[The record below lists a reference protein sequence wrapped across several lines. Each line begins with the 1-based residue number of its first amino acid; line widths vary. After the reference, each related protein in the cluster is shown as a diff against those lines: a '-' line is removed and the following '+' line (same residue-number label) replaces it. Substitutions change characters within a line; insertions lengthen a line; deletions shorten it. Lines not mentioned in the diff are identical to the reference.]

1 MPGSRRRLSARSA
14 SRACWPISTGL
25 VLARWPSSPRS
36 SRSDGGLM
44 THKTLRGTI
53 RYTSAKPERLGQERG
68 REYFMFTD
76 EADGVRVVHAHCEID
91 DAPNVIR
98 DVVMSLDRE
107 WYPIDCS
114 VRLTVG
120 DRHEGT
126 GLMHFSNT
134 LAECDTVNRSAG
146 RITQRIELTE
156 RVRWLGAHP
165 ICGDALCL
173 RIFDLSKG
181 PGRQFFPHLML
192 TSPVIAA
199 RPGRCCSRWA
209 SASSSWVANRS
220 SWLPGRSMPFIS
232 DTWIPPDSCPK
243 SIRRMTCGVPT
254 TTTTSFSRAASGAT
268 CKPATN

>member
-1 MPGSRRRLSARSA
+1 
-14 SRACWPISTGL
+14 
-25 VLARWPSSPRS
+25 
-36 SRSDGGLM
+36 M

-192 TSPVIAA
+192 TSPDH
-199 RPGRCCSRWA
+199 R
-209 SASSSWVANRS
+209 
-220 SWLPGRSMPFIS
+220 
-232 DTWIPPDSCPK
+232 
-243 SIRRMTCGVPT
+243 
-254 TTTTSFSRAASGAT
+254 GAT
-268 CKPATN
+268 GPMLFPLGFGLEFVGRESVVVAAGTFDALHFRYVDTAGQLPEEHPPYDVWCTDDDNYIFLKGGVGGYMQTRYELTELVSND